1 MTIQKRRRL
10 TTVHLEPPRSWAG
23 PGGRGPSTPHRA
35 SSHHGAL
42 PSWPTS
48 LSPHVAAAPLLQEA
62 PGCSALPVCPSA
74 SSSSQTTS
82 PWQRLSWLRRCE
94 RW

>member
-10 TTVHLEPPRSWAG
+10 TIVHLEPPRSWAG

-42 PSWPTS
+42 AHLPLPTCSCSAPPSGGPWLLRAACVS
-48 LSPHVAAAPLLQEA
+48 LSFQQFPDHIPLAASVLVEK
-62 PGCSALPVCPSA
+62 V
-74 SSSSQTTS
+74 
-82 PWQRLSWLRRCE
+82 
-94 RW
+94 